1 MFEERIQELTS
12 YKESLTRQMEECKIT
27 LSSLQKE
34 IIACDAILQEYTRI
48 KEKSQIEQDSTAAN
62 ENTEVKE

>member
-12 YKESLTRQMEECKIT
+12 YKESLTKQIEECKMT

-48 KEKSQIEQDSTAAN
+48 KEKSQIEQDSNAAQ
-62 ENTEVKE
+62 EDKEVTE

>member
-12 YKESLTRQMEECKIT
+12 YKDSLTKQIEECQIT

-34 IIACDAILQEYTRI
+34 IIACDAILQEYARI
-48 KEKSQIEQDSTAAN
+48 QEQSQIEKASNAAN